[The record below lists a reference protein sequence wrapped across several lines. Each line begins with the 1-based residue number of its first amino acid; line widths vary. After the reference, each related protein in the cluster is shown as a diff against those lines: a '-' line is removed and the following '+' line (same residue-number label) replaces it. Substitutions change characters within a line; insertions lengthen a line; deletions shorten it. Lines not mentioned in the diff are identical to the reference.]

1 MSETHTTSDDYELTA
16 VPAHAR
22 RGFWTMFAVMLGFTF
37 FSASMWGG
45 GTLGEG
51 LTLARF
57 VWVVLAGNLVLGLYA
72 ACLAL
77 AASRTGLSTHLIS
90 RYAFGVRGSWLPSFL
105 LGATQVGWFGVGVV
119 MFALPVQ
126 VATGIDT
133 YLLIGIGGVLMTATA
148 YLGFKALAVL
158 SFIAVPAILVLGN
171 LSVGLAVGEVG
182 GLDALAAI
190 QPSDPITLA
199 VALTTCIGSF
209 ISGATLTPDFVR
221 FAKTPAIGVAT
232 TLIAFFLG
240 NSLMFTFGAVG
251 ALVYS
256 ESDISQV
263 MFAQGLIIPAIV
275 VLGLNIWTTNDNALY
290 AASLGFSNITGW
302 PKHWIVLANG
312 AIGTLAALW
321 LYNNFVGWLSF
332 LSSALPPIGA
342 ILIADF
348 FVLARGRYRA
358 LDQIDLR
365 DVNWTAVAAWA
376 AGFAAANL
384 LPGIP
389 PINAVVAAFVVYLTA
404 SYAFGQAGERRA
416 AASTR

>member
-1 MSETHTTSDDYELTA
+1 MTDKHTDYELEA
-16 VPAHAR
+16 VPANAR
-22 RGFWTMFAVMLGFTF
+22 RGFWTLLAVMLGFTF
-37 FSASMWGG
+37 FSASMWAG

-51 LTLARF
+51 LSLARF
-57 VWVVLAGNLVLGLYA
+57 ALVVLCGNLVLGGYA
-72 ACLAL
+72 ALLAL
-77 AASRTGLSTHLIS
+77 MASRTGLSTHLIS
-90 RYAFGVRGSWLPSFL
+90 RYAFGSRGSWLPSAL
-105 LGATQVGWFGVGVV
+105 LGGTQVGWFGVGVV

-133 YLLIGIGGVLMTATA
+133 LWLIIAGGVLMTATA

-158 SFIAVPAILVLGN
+158 SLVAVPAIFVLGN
-171 LSVGLAVGEVG
+171 LSVGMAVNEAG
-182 GLDALAAI
+182 GLAALAAI
-190 QPSDPITLA
+190 QPENSLTLA
-199 VALTTCIGSF
+199 VALSTCIGSF

-221 FAKTPAIGVAT
+221 FAKSPKIGVST

-263 MFAQGLIIPAIV
+263 MFAQGLIIPAV
-275 VLGLNIWTTNDNALY
+275 LVLGLNIWTTNDNALY

-302 PKHWIVLANG
+302 PKHWIVLING
-312 AIGTLAALW
+312 IVGTVFALW

-342 ILIADF
+342 ILIADYF
-348 FVLARGRYRA
+348 LVARGRYAA
-358 LDQIDLR
+358 LGQAAFET
-365 DVNWTAVAAWA
+365 VNWVAVGAWA

-389 PINAVVAAFVVYLTA
+389 PLNAIVTALVIHVIA
-404 SYAFGQAGERRA
+404 SYALGRA
-416 AASTR
+416 DTRATATH

>member
-1 MSETHTTSDDYELTA
+1 MSQSDTHHDYEFSPVPSDD
-16 VPAHAR
+16 R
-22 RGFWTMFAVMLGFTF
+22 RGFFTLFAVMLGFTF

-51 LTLARF
+51 LTLHKF
-57 VWVVLAGNLVLGLYA
+57 VWVVLAGNLVLGIYA
-72 ACLAL
+72 AFLAFM
-77 AASRTGLSTHLIS
+77 ASHTGLSTHLIS
-90 RYAFGVRGSWLPSFL
+90 RHAFGVRGSWLPSFL
-105 LGATQVGWFGVGVV
+105 LGGTQVGWFGVGVV

-126 VATGIDT
+126 VATGLNV
-133 YLLIGIGGVLMTATA
+133 YLLILIGGVLMTATA
-148 YLGFKALAVL
+148 WAGFKALTIL
-158 SFIAVPAILVLGN
+158 SFIAVPAIFVLGN
-171 LSVGLAVGEVG
+171 MSVGMAANEAG

-190 QPSDPITLA
+190 RPDDPITLA

-221 FAKTPAIGVAT
+221 FARNPTIGVST

-263 MFAQGLIIPAIV
+263 MFAQGLILPAV
-275 VLGLNIWTTNDNALY
+275 LVLGLNIWTTNDNALY
-290 AASLGFSNITGW
+290 AASLGFSNITRL
-302 PKHWIVLANG
+302 PKHWIVIFNG
-312 AIGTLAALW
+312 TVGTLASMW

-348 FVLARGRYRA
+348 FIVARMHYPP
-358 LDQIDLR
+358 LDHPAVKN
-365 DVNWTAVAAWA
+365 VNWVAVGAWA
-376 AGFAAANL
+376 VGFAAANV

-389 PINAVVAAFVVYLTA
+389 PVNAILSALVVYVAA
-404 SYAFGQAGERRA
+404 SYAFNQVAVRRA
-416 AASTR
+416 PA